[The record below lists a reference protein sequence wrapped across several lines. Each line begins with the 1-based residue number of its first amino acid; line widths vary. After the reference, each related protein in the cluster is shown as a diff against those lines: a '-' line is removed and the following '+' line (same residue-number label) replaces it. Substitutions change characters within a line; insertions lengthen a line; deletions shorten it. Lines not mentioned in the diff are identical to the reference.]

1 MNTAFCSGDD
11 EMYTVVSC
19 VVGTEREDA
28 LVALVRIRES
38 EDGKESGVS
47 DPVALVRIRESEDG
61 EESGVS
67 DLEDPRRRCSS
78 TVNITLT
85 PRESISVSAADEPDM

>member
-28 LVALVRIRES
+28 RES

-47 DPVALVRIRESEDG
+47 DPVALARIRESEDG

-78 TVNITLT
+78 TVNVTLT

>member
-1 MNTAFCSGDD
+1 
-11 EMYTVVSC
+11 MYTVVSC
-19 VVGTEREDA
+19 VVGIEREDA
-28 LVALVRIRES
+28 LVALVRIREN
-38 EDGKESGVS
+38 EDGEESGVS

-78 TVNITLT
+78 TVNVTLT